1 MKIKYSN
8 RAAERGTALLVAL
21 FLTTILAVT
30 IAGYLRHSSQ
40 QNFLSVRSQTWN
52 LSIAVSE
59 SGVEEAMQHLNSNP
73 ANLAVDGWSQSGN
86 IYTVSRT
93 LDANTRYTVSIDNVN
108 PLQPIITSQAFIADP
123 TFTASTPSST
133 FAAAGT
139 TVGGQTQESVKRPEI
154 TRVVRVTA
162 GRSGL
167 LLKAMVAKHT
177 INMNGN
183 TGFTDSFNS
192 TSPSNSINGR
202 YPAGQRSKLLD
213 NGDVASN
220 DSIIN
225 VVSAGNYEIFGR
237 VAVGPGGTASTGPNG
252 GVGTRAWQDYNNG
265 IQPGYFTD
273 DMNFTFPTVELP
285 YTTGLT
291 PTSGS
296 FSTTNATV
304 TSSTNTVTSATY
316 PSPAPASGV
325 SSNIVYTTVATK
337 PSPVPYGTVTNIL
350 TTATSASTLPAA
362 GTYVGTVTKK
372 GSKWYYDK
380 ITGYSYTYPTYTFTY
395 STATTSTNY
404 TVTTKSY
411 DYVLQGGAANMPPVD
426 YYVDSIGKANIL
438 VIGNARLVV
447 RGNVKQSG
455 QDTMIIAPDGR
466 LEMWVGGT
474 SVDLTGQGVMN
485 QNGYAQNFMLW
496 CTDSVTELKYAG
508 NGEFTGVVI
517 APNANVKLAG
527 GGNGPEDFIGALIAN
542 TITLNGHYSFH
553 YDEALRNY
561 RNNGRFMVTKWDE
574 VPASMVTT
582 TASN

>member
-8 RAAERGTALLVAL
+8 RAAERGTALIVAL

-40 QNFLSVRSQTWN
+40 QNLLSVRSQTWN
-52 LSIAVSE
+52 MSIAVSE

-73 ANLAVDGWSQSGN
+73 DNLAVDGWSQSGN
-86 IYTVSRT
+86 TYTVGRT
-93 LDANTRYTVSIDNVN
+93 LDANTRYTVAIDNAN
-108 PLQPIITSQAFIADP
+108 PLQPVITSQAFITDP

-133 FAAAGT
+133 FAVAGT
-139 TVGGQTQESVKRPEI
+139 TVGGPNQESVKSPEI

-167 LLKAMVAKHT
+167 FLKAMVAKHT
-177 INMNGN
+177 IDMNGN
-183 TGFTDSFNS
+183 GVMTDSFNS

-202 YPAGQRSKLLD
+202 YPAGDTSKLLD

-220 DSIIN
+220 DSIVN
-225 VVSAGNYEIFGR
+225 VVNVGNANIFGR
-237 VAVGPGGTASTGPNG
+237 VAVGPGGTAGLGPNG
-252 GVGTRAWQDYNNG
+252 GVGTRAWQAGNSG

-273 DMNFTFPTVELP
+273 DMNFTFPTIELP
-285 YTTGLT
+285 YTVGLT

-296 FSTTNATV
+296 FSTTNYTL
-304 TSSTNTVTSATY
+304 SSVTNTITTETF

-325 SSNIVYTTVATK
+325 SSNIVYTTVGTK

-350 TTATSASTLPAA
+350 TTATSSSTLPAA

-372 GSKWYYDK
+372 GSKWYFNK
-380 ITGYSYTYPTYTFTY
+380 ITGYNYTYPTYTFTY
-395 STATTSTNY
+395 STETMSTNY
-404 TVTTKSY
+404 TVTTKTY
-411 DYVLQGGAANMPPVD
+411 DLILQGGAANMPPVD
-426 YYVDSIGKANIL
+426 YYVSSIGKANIL

-447 RGNVKQSG
+447 GGNVKQSG
-455 QDTMIIAPDGR
+455 QDTLVIAPDGR

-496 CTDSVTELKYAG
+496 CTDSVTDLKYAG

-517 APNANVKLAG
+517 APNADVKLAG
-527 GGNGPEDFIGALIAN
+527 GGSGDEDFVGALIAN

-561 RNNGRFMVTKWDE
+561 RGNGRYMVTKWDE
-574 VPASMVTT
+574 IPASTVTAAT
-582 TASN
+582 GN